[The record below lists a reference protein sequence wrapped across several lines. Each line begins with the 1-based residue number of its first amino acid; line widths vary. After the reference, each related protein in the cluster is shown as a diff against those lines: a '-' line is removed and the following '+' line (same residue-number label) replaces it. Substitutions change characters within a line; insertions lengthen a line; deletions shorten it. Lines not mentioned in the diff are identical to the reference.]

1 MPHFL
6 RAGRRNFRPEKLSAF
21 QLFGRN
27 YDFGFIFA
35 QKTGFMPQLRLIYRR
50 NPPLNF
56 VRAVSTLR
64 LLKCFLMI
72 CMVLSKKTFL
82 SLFQYNGQWLRG
94 LVERCRAEGQNLA
107 DAVLKTASSSLFVIQ

>member
-6 RAGRRNFRPEKLSAF
+6 RAGRKNFRLEKLSAF

-35 QKTGFMPQLRLIYRR
+35 RKKCFMPQLRLIYRR
-50 NPPLNF
+50 NPPLN
-56 VRAVSTLR
+56 VVWAVSTLR
-64 LLKCFLMI
+64 CIKCFLMI
-72 CMVLSKKTFL
+72 CMALSKKVFCL
-82 SLFQYNGQWLRG
+82 YFSIMANGWEGWLKD
-94 LVERCRAEGQNLA
+94 AEGQNLA

>member
-27 YDFGFIFA
+27 YDFGFA
-35 QKTGFMPQLRLIYRR
+35 RKTGFMPQLRLIYMR

-56 VRAVSTLR
+56 VWAVSTLR
-64 LLKCFLMI
+64 CIKCFLMI
-72 CMVLSKKTFL
+72 CTKGVQKVRGKVLPYS
-82 SLFQYNGQWLRG
+82 Y
-94 LVERCRAEGQNLA
+94 
-107 DAVLKTASSSLFVIQ
+107 FVNQLN